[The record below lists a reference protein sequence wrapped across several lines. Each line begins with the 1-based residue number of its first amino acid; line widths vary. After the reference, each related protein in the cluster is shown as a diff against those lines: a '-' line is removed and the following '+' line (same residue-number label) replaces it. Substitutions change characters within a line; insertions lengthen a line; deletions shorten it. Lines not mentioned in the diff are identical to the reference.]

1 MPINRPRTPA
11 ESRWPADAYA
21 LNDATRRR
29 LQVKAIDVL
38 RARLSFE
45 RIAQLAGVTPLA
57 VRGWYNGALARPSRF
72 RTLMELARNVHGL
85 LPIEDI
91 IRTKDQ
97 RRVTK
102 ATKDEVERRDYLLQI
117 AGMDS
122 PDPRAEALLALIAQ
136 LKLSRQDFAAAIGV
150 GIRTVAKYL
159 DPKWNGKISLPVLE
173 RILGLPARRGQMGEV
188 RSLPDRTDKALLRLL
203 GRELHQARLSL
214 RGHLKA
220 EIAVTLAKLTEFS
233 ERTIYRKVFDNDH
246 PSKAF
251 VEKLEAVAE
260 THGTLKFGAHSSKK
274 GRSAM

>member
-1 MPINRPRTPA
+1 
-11 ESRWPADAYA
+11 
-21 LNDATRRR
+21 
-29 LQVKAIDVL
+29 
-38 RARLSFE
+38 
-45 RIAQLAGVTPLA
+45 
-57 VRGWYNGALARPSRF
+57 
-72 RTLMELARNVHGL
+72 MELARNANGSV
-85 LPIEDI
+85 PTT
-91 IRTKDQ
+91 RTKDQ
-97 RRVTK
+97 RRATK
-102 ATKDEVERRDYLLQI
+102 ATKVEDERRDYLLQI

-122 PDPRAEALLALIAQ
+122 PRRRSETLLALIAQ
-136 LKLSRQDFAAAIGV
+136 VKLSRQDFAAAIGV

-251 VEKLEAVAE
+251 VEKLEAAAE